1 MERIS
6 IEDQIA
12 CVEREIRMR
21 ENTYPRWVAQ
31 NKLTQ
36 KTATLELDR
45 MKAVLATLGYVKS
58 ERHAR
63 ATGVR
68 LG

>member
-1 MERIS
+1 MDGIS

-45 MKAVLATLGYVKS
+45 MRAVLASLTTFKEAKDRCALSPG
-58 ERHAR
+58 
-63 ATGVR
+63 
-68 LG
+68 